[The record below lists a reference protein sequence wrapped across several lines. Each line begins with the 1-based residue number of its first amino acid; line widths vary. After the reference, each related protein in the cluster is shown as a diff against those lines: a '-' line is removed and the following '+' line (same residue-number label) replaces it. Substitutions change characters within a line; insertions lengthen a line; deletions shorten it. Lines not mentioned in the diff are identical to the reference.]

1 MIGCT
6 KFLGMTILKNEVFYA
21 MADIDANIA
30 PPQLF
35 LKRREHRAYLLM
47 KGLSTLAFKKSIWD
61 DVYFGNYLWKIQ
73 SVTIPYHCV
82 KLKL

>member
-30 PPQLF
+30 PPNCF
-35 LKRREHRAYLLM
+35 
-47 KGLSTLAFKKSIWD
+47 
-61 DVYFGNYLWKIQ
+61 
-73 SVTIPYHCV
+73 
-82 KLKL
+82 